1 MFELKKEY
9 QNIIDQIDKLLKIK
23 KDIIIAID
31 GKCGAGKSL
40 LGKLLEKYY
49 EASLFKMDDF
59 FLQSFQ
65 RTKERLMQPGGNV
78 DYERFY
84 QAVITPLLLKK
95 DIKYQKF
102 DCSQMKLSE
111 DIEIIPYRHINI
123 IEGTYS
129 MHPYFKH
136 YYDLSI
142 VLNISNEMQKRRI
155 LKRNG
160 KDKLEMFNKK
170 WIPLENQYF
179 ESYHIYEMADIISD
193 NENNSQI

>member
-1 MFELKKEY
+1 
-9 QNIIDQIDKLLKIK
+9 
-23 KDIIIAID
+23 
-31 GKCGAGKSL
+31 
-40 LGKLLEKYY
+40 
-49 EASLFKMDDF
+49 
-59 FLQSFQ
+59 
-65 RTKERLMQPGGNV
+65 MQPGGNV

-142 VLNISNEMQKRRI
+142 VLNISNEMQKKKNI
-155 LKRNG
+155 K
-160 KDKLEMFNKK
+160 KK
-170 WIPLENQYF
+170 WKR
-179 ESYHIYEMADIISD
+179 
-193 NENNSQI
+193 